1 MTEDFSGAV
10 AIVTGSVSGIG
21 AGVARALHTAGAR
34 VVLNSRSSVAA
45 GRRMEAALRDS
56 VYQQADVTQ
65 REDAQAL
72 VQCALDKWGQVDIL
86 INCVGATQRIDHAD
100 FEAATDEVWQQM
112 LSGNMLSTWH
122 MVQECVPAM
131 RKEGVLG
138 RIINISSMAG
148 LEAMG
153 SSIPYAAMKAAVNH
167 TTRLLAKTL
176 GPEITVNAIAPGL
189 IDTPWTAEWALER
202 EQVRTHA
209 PMRRI
214 GTPEDVAEACIS
226 LLSQAYITGVVL
238 PVDGGAR
245 L

>member
-1 MTEDFSGAV
+1 MTEYLSGAV

-21 AGVARALHTAGAR
+21 ASVARALHAEGAR

-45 GRRMEAALRDS
+45 GRRMEAGLRDS

-65 REDAQAL
+65 REGAQAL
-72 VQCALDKWGQVDIL
+72 VQCALDQWGRVDIL
-86 INCVGATQRIDHAD
+86 INCAGATQRIDHAD
-100 FEAATDEVWQQM
+100 LESATDEVWEQM
-112 LSGNMLSTWH
+112 LSGNVLSIWH

-131 RKEGVLG
+131 LNEGLG
-138 RIINISSMAG
+138 RIVNISSMAG
-148 LEAMG
+148 LEVMG

-167 TTRLLAKTL
+167 TTRLLAKSL

-189 IDTPWTAEWALER
+189 IDTPWTAGWTLER
-202 EQVRTHA
+202 DQVRTHS

-226 LLSQAYITGVVL
+226 LLSQAYTTGVVL
-238 PVDGGAR
+238 PVDGGTR